1 MHSGSHARAYTAAAA
16 IPARRFVKFTADK
29 TVGLATSATDDIIG
43 VTADVGADAAGDI
56 VDVYRSGPA
65 QVDFGGNVARGK
77 EVVSDANGKA
87 VQAAP
92 AAGTT
97 CRVGGIAEQSRV
109 AGDIGLIE
117 IGIATKTAPAA

>member
-1 MHSGSHARAYTAAAA
+1 MHSGSHARTYTAASAL
-16 IPARRFVKFTADK
+16 PPRRFVKFTADK

-43 VTADVGADAAGDI
+43 VTADVGAEAPGDL

-65 QVDFGGNVARGK
+65 NVDFGGNVGRGK

-92 AAGTT
+92 AAGTI
-97 CRVGGIAEQSRV
+97 CRVGGLAEQSHV